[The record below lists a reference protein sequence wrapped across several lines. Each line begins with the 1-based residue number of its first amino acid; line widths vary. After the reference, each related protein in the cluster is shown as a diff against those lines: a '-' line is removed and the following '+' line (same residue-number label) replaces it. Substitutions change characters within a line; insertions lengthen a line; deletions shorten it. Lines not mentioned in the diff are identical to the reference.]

1 MERRRG
7 VLLLV
12 VLSTLIV
19 FLLLGTLLLTQSTRS
34 RTAARAFAKMNASS
48 SSNGALARDVL
59 DEALMQLVRG
69 DATDDPTQA
78 TDSTNPTNDSILLDK
93 YHGSDPVR
101 ANATEVWLWPG
112 GTGSFQYNPSNDQPF
127 LRVVID
133 SPSSGPND
141 GSISNP
147 LELNGR
153 IITFLPSASQTG
165 TTSSYRIVR
174 ANASG
179 GGYEIF
185 VLNMNS
191 DPGATLPTT
200 QCPVIINSPEF
211 RTEGHDSF
219 TDDNWL
225 TQVNQLIN
233 GEAKVLRPAFYPLAS
248 VDSDED
254 GVPDTDTN
262 PADGIH
268 DDLTIDNDGDGLPDG
283 VWRDASWRN
292 SVFPTRI
299 LSDGTEL
306 EFDVSYLVQDLDSRV
321 NINAHS
327 TNPVANGDWV
337 TPPTFIGNPND
348 FEDIPSGAGWGVA
361 DVQAT
366 FLFKQGT
373 TDPPPDI
380 ARIKKIRTGASASGQ
395 TTSGGIRHPYVGAVD
410 GALGMSGRAGGTSQT
425 APTAYEQLLYGGNAT
440 IDLKSL
446 AKMYVDTS
454 GDTGNGYLTT
464 SSLRYAFTNSSD
476 VTYLPNFPNFPFVAD
491 PYELRL
497 DAGTARLNTRASTN
511 TPNAIFSLTEFERI
525 SRLYDKDANA
535 LPQRLAAVLD
545 SDMVNVRTLLTTDS
559 WDTPALTGTVA
570 RDLET
575 YFTGLPNAVG
585 PYDLLSPDLAAGR
598 RFDVNR
604 PVETLQQKQ
613 LYCRDLFVLLVA
625 LGATPDADLAQWVVN
640 VMDYRDP
647 DSTITSFEWDD
658 DLTDGWDPS
667 GNDSGNGPDPTQ
679 ATNKNPVYGTEKPEL
694 VIGQTIA
701 WYDNGGGNPD
711 GELFVLLHRP
721 PAEFVDVPESP
732 PIPVSPLSDSL
743 SAYASGSYDNT
754 KLDLGRRVDPDPAET
769 SSSAVWRLRYYR
781 VNTSSGNIISGTEK
795 YVLFDL
801 RATDLPTAGDGDP
814 YDDGNTSATKSGS
827 STNATDAAQIKAGE
841 YVLVGPPG
849 STKVT
854 VDGSVKA
861 FSVEHGEDMKFNNPV
876 AANDTRYRV
885 ALERLRDPTLEF
897 NASTNPYVAIDEVPV
912 RNQNDSGNGAGPNY
926 KSYKRKT
933 PGFWSTPTDENIGK
947 RPFAIGPLDD
957 PNRDILNWPNRP
969 FISQVELALV
979 PQGGGRDVFNN
990 IRTPSGGDYFYLTD
1004 NSFLTTSV
1012 AQQLLAATYVPSRYT
1027 GTSVTFGMSSL
1038 SQSQRQA
1045 VGFARDVSPLS
1056 PPSRDVYPA
1065 NAPQIAKW
1073 REPGRM
1079 NVNTMPMEPNTN
1091 ALTNYNN
1098 QRLWRALFGSGSIGP
1113 NVDDIV
1119 AEDDTQTPFA
1129 SKAKQVHELLSIDK
1143 TNELYLDTGTQ
1154 SSLHPV
1160 LAYRTA
1166 IKLGNVGTIRSNV
1179 FAVWITLRVT
1189 NTQTQA
1195 STSHRLFAIVD
1206 RSIPVAFAPG
1216 QNLNSANTIRLKRY
1230 LD

>member
-1 MERRRG
+1 MNAFKKASIESRRG

-19 FLLLGTLLLTQSTRS
+19 FLLLGTLLLTQATRS
-34 RTAARAFAKMNASS
+34 RTAARAFATVNASS
-48 SSNGALARDVL
+48 ASNGALAREVL
-59 DEALMQLVRG
+59 DEALMQLIRG
-69 DATDDPTQA
+69 DSSDDPTQA
-78 TDSTNPTNDSILLDK
+78 TDNTNPGNDSILLDK
-93 YHGSDPVR
+93 YHGAGPIR
-101 ANATEVWLWPG
+101 ASATEVWAWPG
-112 GTGSFQYNPSNDQPF
+112 GTAAFEYEPPPANPPLPPIFQPF
-127 LRVVID
+127 LRVVV
-133 SPSSGPND
+133 SGTSLSAVSD
-141 GSISNP
+141 P

-153 IITFLPSASQTG
+153 IITFLPSASEEG
-165 TTSSYRIVR
+165 TVSSYRILR
-174 ANASG
+174 ANAVGSD
-179 GGYEIF
+179 YELFLPNI
-185 VLNMNS
+185 S
-191 DPGATLPTT
+191 PDPGATLPTSP
-200 QCPVIINSPEF
+200 CDVVINDHEF
-211 RTEGHDSF
+211 RAEAHDSF
-219 TDDNWL
+219 ADDIWL
-225 TQVNQLIN
+225 TEIRELDQGKPKI
-233 GEAKVLRPAFYPLAS
+233 LRPAFES
-248 VDSDED
+248 VAVD
-254 GVPDTDTN
+254 VN
-262 PADGIH
+262 NDGIH
-268 DDLTIDNDGDGLPDG
+268 DTLAVDNDGDGGLDG
-283 VWRDASWRN
+283 VWRTPRPFSHR
-292 SVFPTRI
+292 T
-299 LSDGTEL
+299 LSGGTQY
-306 EFDVSYLVQDLDSRV
+306 EFDISYLVQDLDSRV

-327 TNPVANGDWV
+327 TNPVASSDWV
-337 TPPTFIGNPND
+337 TPPTFIGDPDN
-348 FEDIPSGAGWGVA
+348 FKDIPSGAGWGVA

-366 FLFKQGT
+366 SLFKQGAA
-373 TDPPPDI
+373 DPPLDI
-380 ARIKKIRTGASASGQ
+380 ARIIKIRTGASASGQ
-395 TTSGGIRHPYVGAVD
+395 ITSGGSRHPYLGAVD
-410 GALGMSGRAGGTSQT
+410 GALGESGRAGGANQV

-454 GDTGNGYLTT
+454 GDTGSGYLPT
-464 SSLRYAFTNSSD
+464 SSLRYAFTNSPDIMYS
-476 VTYLPNFPNFPFVAD
+476 PSFPDFPFVAD

-497 DAGTARLNTRASTN
+497 DAGTARLNTRASAF
-511 TPNAIFSLTEFERI
+511 TPNAIFSLTELERI
-525 SRLYDKDANA
+525 LRLYDKDANA
-535 LPQRLAAVLD
+535 LPQRLAAVLG
-545 SDMVNVRTLLTTDS
+545 SGTELVRSVTTTDS

-570 RDLET
+570 SDLET
-575 YFTGLPNAVG
+575 YFTGLPFVVD

-604 PVETLQQKQ
+604 PVQTLQQKQ

-625 LGATPDADLAQWVVN
+625 LGATPNADLAQWVVN

-667 GNDSGNGPDPTQ
+667 GNDSGKAPDPTQ
-679 ATNKNPVYGTEKPEL
+679 PTNRNPVYGTEKPEL

-701 WYDNGGGNPD
+701 WYDNGGGSAA

-721 PAEFVDVPESP
+721 PAEFVDVPGSP

-754 KLDLGRRVDPDPAET
+754 RLDLGRRVDPDPTAT
-769 SSSAVWRLRYYR
+769 NSSAVWRLRYYR

-801 RATDLPTAGDGDP
+801 RATDLPTAGAGAP

-827 STNATDAAQIKAGE
+827 STNATDAAQLKAGE

-861 FSVEHGEDMKFNNPV
+861 FGVEHGADMKFDNPV

-912 RNQNDSGNGAGPNY
+912 RNQNDSGNGGGPNY

-933 PGFWSTPTDENIGK
+933 PGFWSAPTDEDIGK
-947 RPFAIGPLDD
+947 RPLAIGPLDD

-1012 AQQLLAATYVPSRYT
+1012 AQRLLAATYVPSRYT
-1027 GTSVTFGMSSL
+1027 GTSVTFEMSSL
-1038 SQSQRQA
+1038 SQSQKQA

-1079 NVNTMPMEPNTN
+1079 NVNTMPMEPSTN

-1098 QRLWRALFGSGSIGP
+1098 QRLWRALFGSGLIGP
-1113 NVDDIV
+1113 NADDIV
-1119 AEDDTQTPFA
+1119 AEDDTQTSFA
-1129 SKAKQVHELLSIDK
+1129 SKAKEVHELLSIDK
-1143 TNELYLDTGTQ
+1143 TDELYLDTSTQ
-1154 SSLHPV
+1154 ASLHPV

-1166 IKLGNVGTIRSNV
+1166 IKLGNVATIRSNV

-1195 STSHRLFAIVD
+1195 QTHHRLFAIVD

-1216 QNLNSANTIRLKRY
+1216 QDLNAANTIRLKRY
-1230 LD
+1230 IN